1 MALTYMRLALCVEL
15 GKNWFFYTMSDLGYG
30 LGGIDP
36 VNTYY
41 LMKSN
46 QILRDPEMQYMNVI
60 FSQGFRA

>member
-1 MALTYMRLALCVEL
+1 MRLALCVEL
-15 GKNWFFYTMSDLGYG
+15 GKNWFFYTKSDLGYG

-46 QILRDPEMQYMNVI
+46 QILR
-60 FSQGFRA
+60 GFRDGILERYF